1 MFKITTFAAIGAVA
15 SASFLTSE
23 RDLHPVATGPGYNSA
38 CTFSSTAETCNAGQN
53 ICCAQITRRS
63 GGVVSNFTATTT
75 PFACVPAELNRWVI
89 DIGGGVTMMAQC
101 NFQTTANNA
110 TASYNST
117 CSGW

>member
-23 RDLHPVATGPGYNSA
+23 RDLHSTFANGPGYSSA

-53 ICCAQITRRS
+53 ICCARITRMS

-89 DIGGGVTMMAQC
+89 DIGDGVTMMAQC
-101 NFQTTANNA
+101 NYQLTATNTT
-110 TASYNST
+110 S
-117 CSGW
+117 